1 MGKGKIVL
9 QSLSIKNYALINRL
23 TVDFSDGMTTI
34 TGETGAG
41 KSILL
46 GALSLVLGK
55 RADRSAL
62 YNDTTKC
69 IVEAQF
75 DVSNYDLKKFFE
87 QNELDYEAETVLRRE
102 IIPNGKSRAFINDT
116 PVTLDVLESLGT
128 LLVDVHSQHQ
138 TLTLTQN
145 DFQFAILD
153 AFANNAKV
161 LVDYKAILSNYQAI
175 GAEITQIESRLQ
187 KANEEQE
194 YQHFLYQELLDANL
208 TPDMQEPLED
218 RVSQLGNVEDLQHL
232 FSEAV
237 QRLDQED
244 HGLLAQLIYLKS
256 LMQQAASKSQVY
268 QKYSERLASVIL
280 EVQDLFQEL
289 ESDSE
294 GLEADPQAL
303 ERAQNKLQQLYALQK
318 KHQVN
323 TVADLIEK
331 QGFYG
336 AQLEDTKA
344 LENRLDALRSEVS
357 PLKIKLEQLADT
369 LHQNR
374 IESAP
379 KLVQELQT
387 YLAAMGMQNAQ
398 LKFEIHPAS
407 SFLANGKDQL
417 TLLFSANL
425 GSPYKPLKKVAS
437 GGELSRIMLA
447 IKAILAQYQ
456 HLPTI
461 IFDEIDTGVS
471 GNISNEIAIIMAA
484 MATRMQVFTIT
495 HLPQVAAK
503 GKQQFKVYKTDVAG
517 QTQTLLKTL
526 SKEERVIE
534 IAQMLSGDELTQT
547 AKDHAVKLLN

>member
-153 AFANNAKV
+153 AFANNSKV
-161 LVDYKAILSNYQAI
+161 LVDYKAILSKYQAI

>member
-1 MGKGKIVL
+1 ML

-75 DVSNYDLKKFFE
+75 DVSNYDLKNFFE

-116 PVTLDVLESLGT
+116 PVTLDVLESLGA

-161 LVDYKAILSNYQAI
+161 LVDYKAILSRYQAI
-175 GAEITQIESRLQ
+175 GAEITQIENRLQ

-237 QRLDQED
+237 QRLDQEE

-256 LMQQAASKSQVY
+256 LMQQAGSKSQVY

-303 ERAQNKLQQLYALQK
+303 EHAQNKLQQLYALQK

-331 QGFYG
+331 QHFYG
-336 AQLEDTKA
+336 AQLQDTKA
-344 LENRLDALRSEVS
+344 LENRLDVLKSEVS
-357 PLKIKLEQLADT
+357 PLKIKLEQLADA

-379 KLVQELQT
+379 KLVQKLQT
-387 YLAAMGMQNAQ
+387 YLATMGMQNAQ
-398 LKFEIHPAS
+398 LKFEIQPANT
-407 SFLANGKDQL
+407 FLANGKDQL

-425 GSPYKPLKKVAS
+425 GSPYQPLKKVAS

-456 HLPTI
+456 QLPTI

-526 SKEERVIE
+526 SKEERIIE

>member
-1 MGKGKIVL
+1 ML

-62 YNDTTKC
+62 YNDTIKC

-161 LVDYKAILSNYQAI
+161 LVDYKAILSKYQAI

-194 YQHFLYQELLDANL
+194 YQHFLYQELIDANL

-331 QGFYG
+331 QDFYG

-425 GSPYKPLKKVAS
+425 GSPYQPLKKVAS

>member
-116 PVTLDVLESLGT
+116 PVTLDVLESLGA

-425 GSPYKPLKKVAS
+425 GSPYQPLKKVAS

>member
-1 MGKGKIVL
+1 ML

-153 AFANNAKV
+153 AFANNSKV
-161 LVDYKAILSNYQAI
+161 LVDYKAILSKYQAI

-425 GSPYKPLKKVAS
+425 GSPYQPLKKVAS

>member
-153 AFANNAKV
+153 AFANNSKV
-161 LVDYKAILSNYQAI
+161 LVDYKAILSKYKAI

-194 YQHFLYQELLDANL
+194 YQHFLYQELIDANL

-218 RVSQLGNVEDLQHL
+218 RVSQLGNVEDLQHF

-303 ERAQNKLQQLYALQK
+303 EHAQNKLQQLYALQK

-331 QGFYG
+331 QHFYG
-336 AQLEDTKA
+336 AQLQDTKA
-344 LENRLDALRSEVS
+344 LENRLDTLKSEVS
-357 PLKIKLEQLADT
+357 PLKIKLEQFADT

-379 KLVQELQT
+379 KLVQKLQT

-398 LKFEIHPAS
+398 LKFEIQPS
-407 SFLANGKDQL
+407 NTFLANGKDQL

-425 GSPYKPLKKVAS
+425 GSPYQPLKKVAS

>member
-1 MGKGKIVL
+1 
-9 QSLSIKNYALINRL
+9 
-23 TVDFSDGMTTI
+23 MTTI

-75 DVSNYDLKKFFE
+75 DVSNYDLKNFFE
-87 QNELDYEAETVLRRE
+87 ENELDYEAETVLRRE

-116 PVTLDVLESLGT
+116 PVTLDVLESLGA

-161 LVDYKAILSNYQAI
+161 LVDYKAILSKCQAI

-237 QRLDQED
+237 QRLDQEE

-256 LMQQAASKSQVY
+256 LMQQAGSKSQVY

-303 ERAQNKLQQLYALQK
+303 EHAQNKLQQLYALQK

-331 QGFYG
+331 QHFYG
-336 AQLEDTKA
+336 AQLQDTKA
-344 LENRLDALRSEVS
+344 LENRLDALKSEVS
-357 PLKIKLEQLADT
+357 PLKIKLEQLADA

-379 KLVQELQT
+379 KLVQKLQT

-398 LKFEIHPAS
+398 LKFEIQPANT
-407 SFLANGKDQL
+407 FLANGKDQL

-425 GSPYKPLKKVAS
+425 GSPYQPLKKVAS

-456 HLPTI
+456 QLPTI

-471 GNISNEIAIIMAA
+471 GNISNEIAIIMAT

>member
-1 MGKGKIVL
+1 ML

-153 AFANNAKV
+153 AFANNSKV
-161 LVDYKAILSNYQAI
+161 LVDYKAILSKYKAI

-194 YQHFLYQELLDANL
+194 YQHFLYQELIDANL

-303 ERAQNKLQQLYALQK
+303 EHAQNKLQQLYALQK

-331 QGFYG
+331 QHFYG
-336 AQLEDTKA
+336 AQLQDTKA
-344 LENRLDALRSEVS
+344 LENRLDTLKSEVS

-379 KLVQELQT
+379 KLVQKLQT

-398 LKFEIHPAS
+398 LKFEIQPS
-407 SFLANGKDQL
+407 NTFLANGKDQL

-425 GSPYKPLKKVAS
+425 GSPYQPLKKVAS

>member
-1 MGKGKIVL
+1 VL

-62 YNDTTKC
+62 YNDTIKC

-116 PVTLDVLESLGT
+116 PVTLDVLESLGA

-153 AFANNAKV
+153 AFANNSKV
-161 LVDYKAILSNYQAI
+161 LVDYKAILSKYQAI

-187 KANEEQE
+187 KANEDQE
-194 YQHFLYQELLDANL
+194 YQDFLYQELLDANL

-323 TVADLIEK
+323 PVADLIEK
-331 QGFYG
+331 QDFYG

-425 GSPYKPLKKVAS
+425 GSPYQPLKKVAS

>member
-1 MGKGKIVL
+1 ML

-116 PVTLDVLESLGT
+116 PVTLDVLESLGA

-153 AFANNAKV
+153 AFANNSKV
-161 LVDYKAILSNYQAI
+161 LVDYKAILSKYQAI

-194 YQHFLYQELLDANL
+194 YQHLLYQELIDANL

-256 LMQQAASKSQVY
+256 LMQQAASKSHVY

-303 ERAQNKLQQLYALQK
+303 EHAQNKLQQLYALQK

-331 QGFYG
+331 QHFYG
-336 AQLEDTKA
+336 AELQDTKA
-344 LENRLDALRSEVS
+344 LENRLDTLKSEVS

-398 LKFEIHPAS
+398 LKFEIQPS
-407 SFLANGKDQL
+407 NTFLANGKDQL

-425 GSPYKPLKKVAS
+425 GSPYQPLKKVAS

>member
-46 GALSLVLGK
+46 GAMSLVLGK

-303 ERAQNKLQQLYALQK
+303 ERAQNKLQKLYALQK

>member
-116 PVTLDVLESLGT
+116 PVTLDVLESLGA

-187 KANEEQE
+187 KANEDQE
-194 YQHFLYQELLDANL
+194 YQDFLYQELLDANL

-425 GSPYKPLKKVAS
+425 GSPYQPLKKVAS

>member
-1 MGKGKIVL
+1 ML

-153 AFANNAKV
+153 AFANNSKV
-161 LVDYKAILSNYQAI
+161 LVDYKAILSKYKAI

-194 YQHFLYQELLDANL
+194 YQHFLYQELIDANL

-218 RVSQLGNVEDLQHL
+218 RVSQLGNVEDLQHF

-303 ERAQNKLQQLYALQK
+303 EYAQNKLQQLYALQK

-331 QGFYG
+331 QHFYG
-336 AQLEDTKA
+336 AQLQDTKA
-344 LENRLDALRSEVS
+344 LENRLDTLKSEVS
-357 PLKIKLEQLADT
+357 PLKIKLEQFADT

-379 KLVQELQT
+379 KLVQKLQT

-398 LKFEIHPAS
+398 LKFEIQPS
-407 SFLANGKDQL
+407 NTFLANGKDQL

-425 GSPYKPLKKVAS
+425 GSPYQPLKKVAS

>member
-153 AFANNAKV
+153 AFANNSKV
-161 LVDYKAILSNYQAI
+161 LVDYKAILSKYKAI

-194 YQHFLYQELLDANL
+194 YQHFLYQELIDANL

-218 RVSQLGNVEDLQHL
+218 RVSQLGNVEDLQHF

-303 ERAQNKLQQLYALQK
+303 EYAQNKLQQLYALQK

-331 QGFYG
+331 QHFYG
-336 AQLEDTKA
+336 AQLQDTKA
-344 LENRLDALRSEVS
+344 LENRLDTLKSEVS
-357 PLKIKLEQLADT
+357 PLKIKLEQFADT

-379 KLVQELQT
+379 KLVQKLQT

-398 LKFEIHPAS
+398 LKFEIQPS
-407 SFLANGKDQL
+407 NTFLANGKDQL

-425 GSPYKPLKKVAS
+425 GSPYQPLKKVAS

>member
-116 PVTLDVLESLGT
+116 PVTLDVLESLGA

-153 AFANNAKV
+153 AFANNSKV
-161 LVDYKAILSNYQAI
+161 LVDYKAILSKYQAI

-194 YQHFLYQELLDANL
+194 YQHLLYQELIDANL

-256 LMQQAASKSQVY
+256 LMQQAASKSHVY

-303 ERAQNKLQQLYALQK
+303 EHAQNKLQQLYALQK

-331 QGFYG
+331 QHFYG
-336 AQLEDTKA
+336 AELQDTKA
-344 LENRLDALRSEVS
+344 LENRLDTLKSEVS

-398 LKFEIHPAS
+398 LKFEIQPS
-407 SFLANGKDQL
+407 NTFLANGKDQL

-425 GSPYKPLKKVAS
+425 GSPYQPLKKVAS

>member
-1 MGKGKIVL
+1 ML

-75 DVSNYDLKKFFE
+75 DVSNYDLKNFFE

-116 PVTLDVLESLGT
+116 PVTLDVLESLGA

-161 LVDYKAILSNYQAI
+161 LVDYKAILSRYQAI

-237 QRLDQED
+237 QRLDQEE

-256 LMQQAASKSQVY
+256 LMQQAGSKSQVY

-303 ERAQNKLQQLYALQK
+303 EHAQNKLQQLYALQK

-331 QGFYG
+331 QHFYG
-336 AQLEDTKA
+336 AQLQDTKA
-344 LENRLDALRSEVS
+344 LENRLDVLKSEVS
-357 PLKIKLEQLADT
+357 PLKIKLEQLADA

-379 KLVQELQT
+379 KLVQKLQT
-387 YLAAMGMQNAQ
+387 YLATMGMQNAQ
-398 LKFEIHPAS
+398 LKFEIQPANT
-407 SFLANGKDQL
+407 FLANGKDQL

-425 GSPYKPLKKVAS
+425 GSPYQPLKKVAS

-456 HLPTI
+456 QLPTI